1 MTDSVMNVE
10 TNNNRDM
17 TYKVVL
23 EIEVDETSP
32 LAAAQTVQ
40 GWLQDPNSDWQYYV
54 QPCDKS
60 GDVFSVDL
68 SEEDEDAVLEA
79 DNYIPLIK

>member
-1 MTDSVMNVE
+1 MTDFVTNVE
-10 TNNNRDM
+10 TNKHTDM
-17 TYKVVL
+17 TYRVVL

-60 GDVFSVDL
+60 EDVFSVDL
-68 SEEDEDAVLEA
+68 SEEDEDAVQEVS
-79 DNYIPLIK
+79 NYIPMIK